1 MFLSEKEIDE
11 VLACPNCNEK
21 LEEGKFLPCGESVCA
36 KCIDKIIEDNEKRR
50 EGEESHREIKCQFC
64 NEQHLIPLKGFP
76 SNKIISKLISKKPS
90 DVFRGE
96 TTEKFK
102 QDHTKRSRHQR

>member
-50 EGEESHREIKCQFC
+50 EGD
-64 NEQHLIPLKGFP
+64 
-76 SNKIISKLISKKPS
+76 IIM
-90 DVFRGE
+90 GE
-96 TTEKFK
+96 FLFFSL
-102 QDHTKRSRHQR
+102 RLLRA